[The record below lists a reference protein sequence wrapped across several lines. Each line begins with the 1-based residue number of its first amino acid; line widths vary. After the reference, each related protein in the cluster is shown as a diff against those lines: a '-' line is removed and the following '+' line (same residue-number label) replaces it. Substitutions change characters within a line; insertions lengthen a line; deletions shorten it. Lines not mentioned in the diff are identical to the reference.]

1 MKKTIP
7 PNDDVLWDV
16 KDIAKF
22 LKRTPDNVTRHIL
35 KIENFPKPIRIGRL
49 GHPRW
54 YPSEVKAW
62 ASKHR

>member
-1 MKKTIP
+1 MKPGKP
-7 PNDDVLWDV
+7 PPIDDVLWDI

-22 LKRTPDNVTRHIL
+22 LKRTPDNVSRHIL
-35 KIENFPKPIRIGRL
+35 KLDAFPKPLRI

-62 ASKHR
+62 ASDQR